1 MRKKIEVR
9 TSSFLRFPSS
19 FSFFLLPSHSPQFT
33 FFGGKGGVGKT
44 TCAAA
49 RAVAAAKSGRVLVVS
64 TDPAHSLGD
73 ALGVRLSA
81 RVSPVRLRGR
91 QLWAVEL
98 DGPRAFQR
106 WLVDHRRALGDIVE
120 HGTWLDREDVDALL
134 GLSIPGVDELIA
146 MVEIVRLAQTGAAA
160 ERESLRSSVRSL
172 ARGGGAP
179 PAVKNGYDLVIVD
192 TAPTGHTLRLLAA
205 PETVGAVADVL
216 NALQAEHRL
225 IREQLA
231 RVGRPEAADRL
242 IALVAE
248 QAHDTGELLRD
259 ARRSAFYWVML
270 PEDLSLFESA
280 DALAALDRSRIP
292 VAEVIVNCVIPDG
305 PACPICDRL
314 RADERRVIA
323 RIPRRLGA
331 KRRLRFVPEAVG
343 EPRGVDE
350 LAKIGKYLW
359 GPVTRGRWAKAFARS
374 HSLFG
379 DARGDREHVEVSG
392 GRPNGRAALA
402 RATPTRP
409 SRSEPRDLARA
420 ARGDLGVCLA
430 APESIDAFDGARML
444 LFGGKGG
451 VGKTTTAAATALRLA
466 RGDST
471 RRVLLMSTDPAHSLG
486 DVLGAAVGDRPAAIR
501 GAPKNLRVRELDA
514 AAALGAR
521 RLALEAALNEIV
533 AAFGAKEG
541 VDSIRGGRG
550 VGELIDLAP
559 PGIDELLGVLAVAD
573 LLPSETHGEFDL
585 IILDTAPTGH
595 ALRLLEMPDAA
606 REWVRVLLRMLLKY
620 RTLVRPGQLAAELVE
635 LSKSI
640 RRLQALLH
648 DARQA
653 RFIVVTRAA
662 EMPRFETERLI
673 ARLRRLRL
681 AAPAVIVN
689 ALTLA
694 PGRCL
699 RCRAIAVAEQ
709 RQLAL
714 LERGCRQRLRE
725 CAIIL
730 TPLAAPPPRGVAALD
745 RWARTWVRRR

>member
-1 MRKKIEVR
+1 M
-9 TSSFLRFPSS
+9 PS
-19 FSFFLLPSHSPQFT
+19 PSPQFT

-49 RAVAAAKSGRVLVVS
+49 RAVTVARSGGRVLVVS

-81 RVSPVRLRGR
+81 RVSPVRIGAGR
-91 QLWAVEL
+91 LWAVEL
-98 DGPRAFQR
+98 DGPQAFQR

-134 GLSIPGVDELIA
+134 GLSIPGIDELIA
-146 MVEIVRLAQTGAAA
+146 MVEIVRLAQAGTAAERGSLRSSARSSARRRGPAQTGATA
-160 ERESLRSSVRSL
+160 ERESLRSSARSL

-179 PAVKNGYDLVIVD
+179 RAVKNSYDLVIVD
-192 TAPTGHTLRLLAA
+192 TAPTGHTLRLLGA
-205 PETVGAVADVL
+205 PETVVAVADVL
-216 NALQAEHRL
+216 SGLQAEHRL

-231 RVGRPEAADRL
+231 RVRRPEAADRL
-242 IALVAE
+242 ITLIAE
-248 QAHDTGELLRD
+248 QAHETGELLRD
-259 ARRSAFYWVML
+259 PRRSAFHWVML
-270 PEDLSLFESA
+270 PEDLSLAESA
-280 DALAALDRSRIP
+280 DALTALDRSRIP
-292 VAEVIVNCVIPDG
+292 VAEVIVNRVIPDG
-305 PACPICDRL
+305 SACPICDRL
-314 RADERRVIA
+314 RADERRVID

-331 KRRLRFVPEAVG
+331 KRLLRFVPAAVR
-343 EPRGVDE
+343 EPRGVAE
-350 LAKIGKYLW
+350 LVKIGKHLS
-359 GPVTRGRWAKAFARS
+359 GPDTRSRWLKAVAPS
-374 HSLFG
+374 HSP
-379 DARGDREHVEVSG
+379 DRQAVS
-392 GRPNGRAALA
+392 
-402 RATPTRP
+402 TRLP
-409 SRSEPRDLARA
+409 RSEPRDLGRA
-420 ARGDLGVCLA
+420 ARGDPGLCVA

-451 VGKTTTAAATALRLA
+451 VGKTTTAAATAVRLA
-466 RGDST
+466 RAESG
-471 RRVLLMSTDPAHSLG
+471 RRVLLMSTDPAHSLA
-486 DVLGAAVGDRPAAIR
+486 DVFGAAVGDRPEGVR
-501 GAPKNLRVRELDA
+501 DAPKNLRVRELDA

-521 RLALEAALNEIV
+521 RGALEAALNEIV
-533 AAFGAKEG
+533 AAFGAQRG
-541 VDSIRGGRG
+541 VDALRGGRG

-573 LLPSETHGEFDL
+573 LLQPDTHGTPGTALRPEQDGRPSAASFDL

-595 ALRLLEMPDAA
+595 TLRLLELPGAA
-606 REWVRVLLRMLLKY
+606 REWVQVLLRMLLKY
-620 RTLVRPGQLAAELVE
+620 RRLVRPGRLAAELVE

-640 RRLQALLH
+640 RRLQALFE
-648 DARQA
+648 DRQQA

-662 EMPRFETERLI
+662 EVPRLETERLI

-699 RCRAIAVAEQ
+699 RCRAVAAAEQ

-714 LERGCRQRLRE
+714 LERRCRQRSRE

-730 TPLAAPPPRGVAALD
+730 TPLAAPPPRGVAVLD
-745 RWARTWVRRR
+745 RWARTWIRRR

>member
-1 MRKKIEVR
+1 
-9 TSSFLRFPSS
+9 
-19 FSFFLLPSHSPQFT
+19 LPDTPQFT

-49 RAVAAAKSGRVLVVS
+49 RAVAAAGSGGRVLVVS

-73 ALGVRLSA
+73 ALGVRLSGS
-81 RVSPVRLRGR
+81 VSPVRIGARR
-91 QLWAVEL
+91 LWAVEL
-98 DGPRAFQR
+98 DGPRAFRR

-146 MVEIVRLAQTGAAA
+146 MVEIVRLAGAA
-160 ERESLRSSVRSL
+160 SGTL
-172 ARGGGAP
+172 
-179 PAVKNGYDLVIVD
+179 KNLYDLVIVD

-242 IALVAE
+242 ITLVAE
-248 QAHDTGELLRD
+248 QAHETGELLRD
-259 ARRSAFYWVML
+259 ARRSAFHWVML
-270 PEDLSLFESA
+270 PEDLSLAESA
-280 DALAALDRSRIP
+280 DALAALDRLGMP
-292 VAEVIVNCVIPDG
+292 VAEVIVNQVIPDG
-305 PACPICDRL
+305 PTCPICDRL
-314 RADERRVIA
+314 RADERRVID

-331 KRRLRFVPEAVG
+331 KRPLRFVPAAVG
-343 EPRGVDE
+343 EPRGVGE
-350 LAKIGKYLW
+350 LAKIGKYLS
-359 GPVTRGRWAKAFARS
+359 GPDTRSRGLKAVARPHSPFARS
-374 HSLFG
+374 
-379 DARGDREHVEVSG
+379 
-392 GRPNGRAALA
+392 
-402 RATPTRP
+402 T
-409 SRSEPRDLARA
+409 A
-420 ARGDLGVCLA
+420 ARPVYSDPGDHTRHVRGHLGA
-430 APESIDAFDGARML
+430 GSGAPESIDAFAGARML

-451 VGKTTTAAATALRLA
+451 VGKTTTAAAAAVRLA
-466 RGDST
+466 RGNST
-471 RRVLLMSTDPAHSLG
+471 RRVLLMSTDPAHSLA
-486 DVLGAAVGDRPAAIR
+486 DVFGAAVGDRPAAVR
-501 GAPKNLRVRELDA
+501 GAPNNLRVRELDA

-521 RLALEAALNEIV
+521 RGALEAALDEIV
-533 AAFGAKEG
+533 AAFGAEG
-541 VDSIRGGRG
+541 GVGSTRGGRG

-573 LLPSETHGEFDL
+573 LLPAETHGEPGAALRVNKDSPSASFDL

-595 ALRLLEMPDAA
+595 TLRLLEMPAAA
-606 REWVRVLLRMLLKY
+606 REWVQVLLRMLLKY
-620 RTLVRPGQLAAELVE
+620 RRLVRPGQLAAELVE

-640 RRLQALLH
+640 RRLQALLQ
-648 DARQA
+648 DPQQA

-662 EMPRFETERLI
+662 EVPRLETERLI

-694 PGRCL
+694 PGRCP
-699 RCRAIAVAEQ
+699 RCRAIAAAEQ

-714 LERGCRQRLRE
+714 LERGCRQRARE

-745 RWARTWVRRR
+745 RWARTWVRRG

>member
-1 MRKKIEVR
+1 LP
-9 TSSFLRFPSS
+9 FA
-19 FSFFLLPSHSPQFT
+19 FFLLPSHSPQFT

-49 RAVAAAKSGRVLVVS
+49 RAVAAARRGHRVLVVS

-81 RVSPVRLRGR
+81 RVSLVRLVARR
-91 QLWAVEL
+91 LWAVEL

-106 WLVDHRRALGDIVE
+106 WLVEHRRALGDIVE

-146 MVEIVRLAQTGAAA
+146 MVEIVRLA
-160 ERESLRSSVRSL
+160 
-172 ARGGGAP
+172 GGASRTIALSP
-179 PAVKNGYDLVIVD
+179 NRSARDGSEQRGAPRAPKNAYDLVIVD

-216 NALQAEHRL
+216 DALQAEHRL

-242 IALVAE
+242 ITLIAE
-248 QAHDTGELLRD
+248 QAHETGELLRD
-259 ARRSAFYWVML
+259 ARRSAFHWVML
-270 PEDLSLFESA
+270 PEDLSLAESA
-280 DALAALDRSRIP
+280 DALAALDRLRIP
-292 VAEVIVNCVIPDG
+292 VAEVIVNRVIPDG
-305 PACPICDRL
+305 SACPICDRL
-314 RADERRVIA
+314 RADERRVID

-331 KRRLRFVPEAVG
+331 KRRLRFVPAAVR
-343 EPRGVDE
+343 EPRGIAE
-350 LAKIGKYLW
+350 LAKIGKYLS
-359 GPVTRGRWAKAFARS
+359 GPDTRSRWLKAVARS
-374 HSLFG
+374 HSPF
-379 DARGDREHVEVSG
+379 
-392 GRPNGRAALA
+392 A
-402 RATPTRP
+402 RATPTRLP
-409 SRSEPRDLARA
+409 TSEPRDLARA
-420 ARGDLGVCLA
+420 ARGDPGVRLA

-451 VGKTTTAAATALRLA
+451 VGKTTTAAATAVRLA
-466 RGDST
+466 RGEST
-471 RRVLLMSTDPAHSLG
+471 RRVLLMSTDPAHSLA
-486 DVLGAAVGDRPAAIR
+486 DVFGAAVGDRPAAVR

-514 AAALGAR
+514 AAALSAR
-521 RLALEAALNEIV
+521 RGALEAALNEIV
-533 AAFGAKEG
+533 AAFGAEGG

-559 PGIDELLGVLAVAD
+559 AGIDELLGVLAVAD
-573 LLPSETHGEFDL
+573 LLSPETHGEPGAALRVKKDSPSSANFDL

-595 ALRLLEMPDAA
+595 ALRLLEMPAAA
-606 REWVRVLLRMLLKY
+606 REWVQVLLRMLLKY
-620 RTLVRPGQLAAELVE
+620 RRLVRPGELAAELVE

-640 RRLQALLH
+640 RRLQALLQ
-648 DARQA
+648 DPQQA

-662 EMPRFETERLI
+662 EVPRLETERLI

-699 RCRAIAVAEQ
+699 RCRAVAAAEQ

-714 LERGCRQRLRE
+714 LERRCRQRSRE

-745 RWARTWVRRR
+745 RWARTWVRRK